1 MWYIIFSIF
10 TVIISLFLIDRKK
23 LKVLIPAY
31 LLSSVI
37 GFSLDVIF
45 DFTLKCYYYTDA
57 HIPNGLLSFLME
69 TFIGPPYGMIFI
81 QYMPKGKIRY
91 IIYMAAWI
99 LFLTAVEAVF
109 HINGLLIYNRWNYFF
124 SVITYIFT
132 LLAITAQYKYLF
144 KE

>member
-10 TVIISLFLIDRKK
+10 TVIIALFLIDRKK

-45 DFTLKCYYYTDA
+45 DFTLKYYYYIDA
-57 HIPNGLLSFLME
+57 PVPNGVLSFLME

-81 QYMPKGKIRY
+81 QYIPKGKIRY
-91 IIYMAAWI
+91 IIYTAAWI
-99 LFLTAVEAVF
+99 LFLTAIEAVF